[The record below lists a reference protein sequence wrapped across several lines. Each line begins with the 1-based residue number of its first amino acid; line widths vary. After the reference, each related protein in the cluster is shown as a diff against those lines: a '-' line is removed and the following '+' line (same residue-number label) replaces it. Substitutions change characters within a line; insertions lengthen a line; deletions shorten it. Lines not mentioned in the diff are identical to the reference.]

1 MAMGA
6 APMPMAVVIATNAV
20 VMASHSSIL
29 DRNND
34 ETKFLESPGE
44 WSVVELNGKRRKM
57 SEGKEGSSNENRK
70 GREMEMREELFF

>member
-1 MAMGA
+1 MLLLENPLTAEGEDEALTATGA

-34 ETKFLESPGE
+34 ETKFSES
-44 WSVVELNGKRRKM
+44 R
-57 SEGKEGSSNENRK
+57 
-70 GREMEMREELFF
+70 